1 MKTTAL
7 FGAVAALALGGAA
20 GALDHHNTGQEMDE
34 SEGQTMDR
42 AQSTW
47 GGQDEAA
54 FELMFDSR
62 LQRAFAAIDAD
73 SDKSISTDEWG
84 AWQADEGFYA
94 ERLSMFDANSDESI
108 SWDEYRS
115 ATMSLYDTSSLTA
128 DKPAGEDEMEDTR
141 EDEPMS
147 GESD

>member
-20 GALDHHNTGQEMDE
+20 GALDHHNTGQQMDE
-34 SEGQTMDR
+34 GEGQTMDR
-42 AQSTW
+42 AESTW
-47 GGQDEAA
+47 GAHDEAA
-54 FELMFDSR
+54 FEMMFESR
-62 LQRAFAAIDAD
+62 LQRAFSAIDAD

-94 ERLSMFDANSDESI
+94 ERFSMFDTDSDESI

-115 ATMSLYDTSSLTA
+115 ASMSLYDTSSLTA
-128 DKPAGEDEMEDTR
+128 GEAVSEDETDA
-141 EDEPMS
+141 EPMH
-147 GESD
+147 GDSD